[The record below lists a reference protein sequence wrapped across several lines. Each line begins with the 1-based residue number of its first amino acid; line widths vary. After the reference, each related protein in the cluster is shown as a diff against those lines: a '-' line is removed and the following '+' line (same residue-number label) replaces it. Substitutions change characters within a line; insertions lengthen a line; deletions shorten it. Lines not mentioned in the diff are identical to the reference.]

1 MRGLLG
7 TRLPVAR
14 YGPPGRLFCNG
25 WGRWCLSAE
34 SIRVFATK
42 EELGVIFV
50 CGVADQKVLTRSS

>member
-34 SIRVFATK
+34 SMRVFATK

-50 CGVADQKVLTRSS
+50 CGVAD